1 MVQQRAQRLGI
12 RYLPLH
18 RRIVRSCRSRSASP
32 DHEESSSL
40 TQAKELAPFK
50 CQIAGF
56 VLRWVGDKFLMELGD
71 LLDDAHR
78 AAFDLGVC

>member
-1 MVQQRAQRLGI
+1 MPVPVGI
-12 RYLPLH
+12 TRP
-18 RRIVRSCRSRSASP
+18 RGVG
-32 DHEESSSL
+32 SL

-78 AAFDLGVC
+78 AAFDLGAC